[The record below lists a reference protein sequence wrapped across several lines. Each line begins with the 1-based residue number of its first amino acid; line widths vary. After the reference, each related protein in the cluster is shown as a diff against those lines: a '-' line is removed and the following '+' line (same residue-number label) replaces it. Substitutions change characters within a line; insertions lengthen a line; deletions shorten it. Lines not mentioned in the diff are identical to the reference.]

1 MGKRK
6 LYIRTEYSTEQTDN
20 VSGASGQVEKYEFT
34 AKVIPPAIK
43 HVDCG
48 INTTPY
54 RKFDFSPWYDVGID
68 SITYA
73 CQNQIERFL
82 ASQDNL
88 IEVATVVNYCRN
100 GIAKFLDFLILQAK
114 SLDHE
119 LTPSNID
126 RNLIDDFISHLASK
140 TESKSY
146 QRGIYLSIKGVLVA
160 LGHRG
165 VIKLIPAGDEATFP
179 PNPFPNHNRKVRG
192 ETALPKAQRQAF
204 ASAVKHAV
212 LPIWDADE
220 PLTCEL
226 LCYALLIIALHTG
239 RNTTALFEMH
249 RDCLR
254 PHPKENTKFLVLWKR
269 RGHNTNKVALR
280 GEPEDKK
287 AMESIPAIKANIE
300 RLILQVIART
310 EELIPEAPKHLKTR
324 VWIYRMRGGK
334 DYGEISTPT
343 AYTMMRACK
352 KLASDYGLVDVDGQ
366 PLRIN
371 ISRLRKSFGNRIYEL
386 TGGDIVTTAIALG
399 NTPQVAGRNYL
410 APNEDSKRNWLF
422 MGKLLVQEL
431 LSGSIGATY
440 KNTPAGRCS
449 DPINGQYAP
458 KTAGATCT
466 NFLNCLRCRHY
477 AVTAED
483 LHKLFSFYFRV
494 FAERPHMD
502 KRRWTK
508 EYSHIPR
515 LIDNYIVA
523 EGLRRGTFKKSQVE
537 SARERARS
545 APHPF
550 WSYDVSLPL
559 ATLT

>member
-6 LYIRTEYSTEQTDN
+6 LYIRTQMHSERATPSEARYKSE
-20 VSGASGQVEKYEFT
+20 EFEFNCRF
-34 AKVIPPAIK
+34 IPPAIR

-48 INTTPY
+48 INTTSY
-54 RKFDFSPWYDVGID
+54 RKLDFSPWYDVGID

-73 CQNQIERFL
+73 FQNQIERFL
-82 ASQDNL
+82 TSHDSF
-88 IEVATVVNYCRN
+88 IEVATVVNYWRN
-100 GIAKFLDFLILQAK
+100 GVTKFLEFLLIRK
-114 SLDHE
+114 KFSIND
-119 LTPSNID
+119 LTLSHID
-126 RNLIDDFISHLASK
+126 RKLMDEFLAHLARK

-146 QRGIYLSIKGVLVA
+146 QRGIYVALKGVLTA
-160 LGHRG
+160 LGQRG
-165 VIKLIPAGDEATFP
+165 IITLIPAGDEATFP
-179 PNPFPNHNRKVRG
+179 PNPFPHHNKKVSG

-204 ASAVKHAV
+204 TSAVKHAA

-220 PLTCEL
+220 PLTCDL

-239 RNTTALFEMH
+239 RNTTALFEMG

-254 PHPKENTKFLVLWKR
+254 SHPKENTKFLVLWKR

-280 GEPEDKK
+280 GNSEDKQ
-287 AMESIPAIKANIE
+287 AMESTPSVRANIE
-300 RLILQVIART
+300 QLILQVIAKT
-310 EELIPEAPKHLKTR
+310 EELIPEAPDHLKTR
-324 VWIYRMRGGK
+324 VWIYRVRGGK
-334 DYGEISTPT
+334 DSGKISTPT
-343 AYTMMRACK
+343 GSAMMRACQ
-352 KLASDYGLVDVDGQ
+352 KLVADYDLTDVDGQ

-371 ISRLRKSFGNRIYEL
+371 ISRLRKTFGNRIYEL
-386 TGGDIVTTAIALG
+386 TGGDLTTTAIALG

-431 LSGSIGATY
+431 LSGSIGTTY
-440 KNTPAGRCS
+440 KKTPTGRCS

-466 NFLNCLRCRHY
+466 NFLNCLRCKHY

-483 LHKLFSFYFRV
+483 LYKLFSFYFRV
-494 FAERPHMD
+494 FAERSHMD

-508 EYSHIPR
+508 EYAHIPR

-523 EGLRRGTFKKSQVE
+523 EGLKRGIFKKSQVE
-537 SARERARS
+537 SARERAKS
-545 APHPF
+545 KPHPF
-550 WSYDVSLPL
+550 WSYDAAL
-559 ATLT
+559 AILT